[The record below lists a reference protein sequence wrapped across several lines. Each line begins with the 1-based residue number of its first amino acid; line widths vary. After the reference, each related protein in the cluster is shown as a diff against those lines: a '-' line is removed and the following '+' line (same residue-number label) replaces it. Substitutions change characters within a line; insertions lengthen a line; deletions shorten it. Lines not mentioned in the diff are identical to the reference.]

1 MKKYTEQLVEAVLAG
16 RDVHDAVNQ
25 LIAQKERECR
35 DFASGLKV
43 EEQELALLVKA
54 LDMPEGSAGRAVA
67 DAIADEMRLEYP
79 DAVAHVEAQKAETK
93 RLRAAMLG
101 EEVEK

>member
-35 DFASGLKV
+35 DFASALKA
-43 EEQELALLVKA
+43 EEAELALLVKA
-54 LDMPEGSAGRAVA
+54 LDMPEGSAGRTVA
-67 DAIADEMRLEYP
+67 DAIVGEMRLEYP
-79 DAVAHVEAQKAETK
+79 YAVAHIEAQKAETK